1 MSMSLGETDPMGN
14 WNSGRRPEPTKMRV
28 LRGNPGKRPVNPDEP
43 TIAAAD
49 PSMDAPPA
57 ELVADPAAAGEW
69 ARVVPLLRVG
79 GLISQSERSALIALC
94 QEWSRYLAAHAQ
106 VITLGMVIETAKGG
120 LVTNPYLG
128 VADRA
133 LTHCHRLWH
142 ELGLTASGRAKA
154 SKLQPTPET
163 AKSSKWA
170 GLLK

>member
-1 MSMSLGETDPMGN
+1 
-14 WNSGRRPEPTKMRV
+14 MRV
-28 LRGNPGKRPVNPDEP
+28 LRGNPGKRPINPDEP
-43 TIAAAD
+43 RIAPAD
-49 PSMDAPPA
+49 PSMDTPPP
-57 ELVADPAAAGEW
+57 ELVADVGAAEEW
-69 ARVVPLLRVG
+69 KRVVPLLRVG
-79 GLISQSERSALIALC
+79 GLISQSERAALIALC
-94 QEWSRYLAAHAQ
+94 QEWSRYLGAHAQ

-154 SKLQPTPET
+154 TKLQPTPG
-163 AKSSKWA
+163 ADKSSKWA